1 MRLGGAAT
9 RREQSMDRRGR
20 GGGVHALL
28 LEVQCLSERVYTG
41 VCINVYFLFSLVSR
55 TTRSMYAP

>member
-1 MRLGGAAT
+1 MTAVVRLGGAAT

-41 VCINVYFLFSLVSR
+41 VCINVR
-55 TTRSMYAP
+55 TLSHVQSYYSC